1 MYDTSLITLIVCF
14 VNVCVQARSM
24 REVAASGGL
33 TDEQRRERAA
43 EMAMRLCRL
52 IGLEEGSG
60 SDEEEGKEEKQ

>member
-1 MYDTSLITLIVCF
+1 MHDTSLLTLIVCF

-52 IGLEEGSG
+52 IGLEEGSD
-60 SDEEEGKEEKQ
+60 SEEEEDEDK

>member
-1 MYDTSLITLIVCF
+1 
-14 VNVCVQARSM
+14 M

-52 IGLEEGSG
+52 IGLEEGSD
-60 SDEEEGKEEKQ
+60 SDQEEKQ